1 MGVRTL
7 GALAILL
14 AAPLHGQT
22 RAEPDM
28 PRAYYIAEF
37 EPTVPGAI
45 KPYSERVESTLKP
58 FGGRFIVRGGTLQA
72 LEGPAPKGVVVII
85 EFDSLE
91 RAQAWYRSPAYE
103 ALKPIRQSA
112 GTLAFTSPK
121 AFPQSTADMCSS
133 TGRIVACLHTMNG
146 TGATIMQKLYP
157 ISRQAPPLSNVS

>member
-1 MGVRTL
+1 MRSLAIPMGVRTL

-72 LEGPAPKGVVVII
+72 LEGPAPKRRGRHHRVRQPGTRAGVVSIAG
-85 EFDSLE
+85 L
-91 RAQAWYRSPAYE
+91 RGAQADSPARGE
-103 ALKPIRQSA
+103 LSRLHRRRRSRSQRLICVHRQAESSP
-112 GTLAFTSPK
+112 AFT
-121 AFPQSTADMCSS
+121 
-133 TGRIVACLHTMNG
+133 R
-146 TGATIMQKLYP
+146 
-157 ISRQAPPLSNVS
+157 

>member
-1 MGVRTL
+1 MRSLAIPVGVRTL

-22 RAEPDM
+22 RADKPDM
-28 PRAYYIAEF
+28 PRAYYVAEF

-45 KPYSERVESTLKP
+45 RPYSERVESTLKP
-58 FGGRFIVRGGTLQA
+58 FGGRFIARGGTLAA

-103 ALKPIRQSA
+103 ALKPIRQRA
-112 GTLAFTSPK
+112 GKSRVYIMEGVPA
-121 AFPQSTADMCSS
+121 
-133 TGRIVACLHTMNG
+133 VNG
-146 TGATIMQKLYP
+146 
-157 ISRQAPPLSNVS
+157 